1 MPMKITDLAKS
12 VPADLKREIRKS
24 FNGPNHAAVYDK
36 LEAFLGEEFCVYEDG
51 TIYNV
56 AKRIAGVC

>member
-1 MPMKITDLAKS
+1 MSIKNLSKS
-12 VPADLKREIRKS
+12 VPADLKREIRKE
-24 FNGPNHAAVYDK
+24 FNGPNHAAVYGK